1 MKKLLLRII
10 KTEIQEKDFDVPGGI
25 ISIVFAVL
33 AYISTLA
40 TKRTFSSSVIGPK
53 TVPQILS
60 GIVFILGCYL
70 LIRWTV
76 KRVRNK
82 AAQGTVHTEEKEGAV
97 DKNFVFRQVTPILS
111 FLLLALYI
119 FLLKPIGFTFA
130 SIVYLTMQIPLLSVD
145 LRAKSFLKAFT
156 IAIIAS
162 FSTYFLFVL
171 GFSLKL
177 PKGPFGF

>member
-10 KTEIQEKDFDVPGGI
+10 STEIKEKDFDLPGGI
-25 ISIVFAVL
+25 ISVVFAIFAFV
-33 AYISTLA
+33 STLA
-40 TKRTFSSSVIGPK
+40 TKRTFSSSIIGPK

-60 GIVFILGCYL
+60 VIVFILGCYL

-76 KRVRNK
+76 KRVRSK
-82 AAQGTVHTEEKEGAV
+82 AFQGPTQPKENDEAV
-97 DKNFVFRQVTPILS
+97 DINLIFRQITPILS
-111 FLLLALYI
+111 FLLLGLYI
-119 FLLKPIGFTFA
+119 FLMKPIGFTFA
-130 SIVYLTMQIPLLSVD
+130 SILYLTMQIPLLSVD
-145 LRAKSFLKAFT
+145 LHAKSFLKAFT
-156 IAIIAS
+156 IAVIAS